1 MSIVHLMSGDVLI
14 TEEETKI
21 LVDRIES
28 MISQIAQN
36 FKKGIKNKGVKK
48 PRRCNGDFNYLIIES
63 LNGIFLI
70 DLDDEQLATFATSSE
85 EYELVPTDEII
96 NWGTEHLED
105 FRQIIAKIY
114 YSTNP

>member
-48 PRRCNGDFNYLIIES
+48 AG
-63 LNGIFLI
+63 
-70 DLDDEQLATFATSSE
+70 
-85 EYELVPTDEII
+85 
-96 NWGTEHLED
+96 
-105 FRQIIAKIY
+105 
-114 YSTNP
+114 